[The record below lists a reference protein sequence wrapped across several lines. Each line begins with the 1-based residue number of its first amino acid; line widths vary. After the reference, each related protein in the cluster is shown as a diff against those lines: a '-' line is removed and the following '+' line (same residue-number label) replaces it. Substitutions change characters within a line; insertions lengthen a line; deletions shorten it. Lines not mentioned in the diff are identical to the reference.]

1 MVTSLKTALAD
12 AKEEATDDKDHW
24 EQMGHDV
31 LQSFCRHAQRK
42 VPALK
47 EQHPFP
53 GPSNGRSQL
62 LRAWLRRHFS
72 EEML

>member
-24 EQMGHDV
+24 EQMDLSV
-31 LQSFCRHAQRK
+31 LRSFCRHAQRK

-47 EQHPFP
+47 EQHPWP
-53 GPSNGRSQL
+53 GPTAGRSQ

>member
-24 EQMGHDV
+24 EQMSQNV
-31 LQSFCRHAQRK
+31 LRSFCRHAQRK

-47 EQHPFP
+47 EQHPVP
-53 GPSNGRSQL
+53 GPSGVGRAQ